1 MLLILTLL
9 FILLQPGLIIT
20 LPPVDRLLTS
30 QTTSTLAILVH
41 AALFFTVAKLVSTNT
56 FPFSLLK
63 DVENQITGKKN

>member
-20 LPPVDRLLTS
+20 LPPVDKLWTS

-41 AALFFTVAKLVSTNT
+41 AAVFFTIAKLVSTNT
-56 FPFSLLK
+56 FPFSLLNDLEDK
-63 DVENQITGKKN
+63 ISGK